1 MEDNEVELK
10 DAKPGMWAT
19 FDITEPIDNSYG
31 RVEPGHYEGAILEPT
46 EGHLLEETVF
56 SIFYGHD
63 VVRLCIDGSTVG
75 LERASLTRSSSSRTR
90 NPLQALL
97 RTSTSTRP
105 NRAKILNLNHMRNFH
120 VIIRDSIL
128 IRMVTHGVSMMLVT
142 LGCSPMAICTFDTR
156 VMVAFTGMP
165 RSVRRSWWLH
175 EFQS

>member
-19 FDITEPIDNSYG
+19 FDVPELIDNSYG

-75 LERASLTRSSSSRTR
+75 LEKGKPYTFIVVKDKEPLTGALTNVHVYKTKPGKNTEPESYEELPCD
-90 NPLQALL
+90 NPGFYIDSDGDAWCVDDAGNAWLFSNGHMYIRYKSDGCIYWYAPF
-97 RTSTSTRP
+97 RK
-105 NRAKILNLNHMRNFH
+105 AK
-120 VIIRDSIL
+120 
-128 IRMVTHGVSMMLVT
+128 LV
-142 LGCSPMAICTFDTR
+142 A
-156 VMVAFTGMP
+156 A
-165 RSVRRSWWLH
+165 
-175 EFQS
+175 